1 MMLLYSVLFAWVGC
15 HVYMGYDRN
24 VSLIGAA
31 SSIVHWLM
39 DVLVVAPT
47 AFTLYPHGSWHFGL
61 GMYERYPLGSWVAEN
76 VYTMLAS
83 YVAYR
88 ITLNRNTP
96 KRGADI
102 SPALYV
108 MAALCVLMS
117 PWLSPLLV
125 VARLYEAGWLQ
136 GKVLA
141 AVQMGGFVTAYV
153 VPAVVLVGIV
163 DGAERDAKA
172 GGSGKEL

>member
-15 HVYMGYDRN
+15 HVYMGYPPN
-24 VSLIGAA
+24 VAVVGAA

-39 DVLVVAPT
+39 DVLVVSPT

-61 GMYERYPLGSWVAEN
+61 GMYEKYPLGSWVAEN
-76 VYTMLAS
+76 FYTLGAS
-83 YVAYR
+83 YMAYSM
-88 ITLNRNTP
+88 TLNRDAP

-102 SPALYV
+102 FPALYV

-117 PWLSPLLV
+117 PWLSPLLL
-125 VARLYEAGWLQ
+125 VARLYEAGYLP
-136 GKVLA
+136 GRVLA
-141 AVQMGGFVTAYV
+141 LVQMAGFWTAYI
-153 VPAVVLVGIV
+153 VPAMILVGIV

-172 GGSGKEL
+172 KGGKGI